1 MINSSDAD
9 EIVQE
14 IFDSILCKYQIGLE
28 QSMRGDNFI
37 FDYVSGM
44 HYLCKPSIVVDYTLT
59 HTHSLVESLRK
70 GLYTDSPRWLEN
82 KKATINPKRDDGKC
96 FQYAIAI
103 ALNHEQIRR
112 EPQRIKK
119 IHCFINQCEWKDF
132 PAYAK
137 DC

>member
-37 FDYVSGM
+37 FGYVSGM
-44 HYLCKPSIVVDYTLT
+44 HYLCKPSLWWIIHSLTLT
-59 HTHSLVESLRK
+59 LVESLRK
-70 GLYTDSPRWLEN
+70 GLYTDSPRWLKN
-82 KKATINPKRDDGKC
+82 KKATINPKRNDGKC

-119 IHCFINQCEWKDF
+119 FHCFINQCEWKDF